1 MHTTRLLQVHLLQGI
16 SLVGIRLV
24 VPGVLGFSCEF
35 ALRTHVKHG
44 GVQSLVLVAWHAIRH
59 RSCADQCPG
68 LRMRIRQSLPHRYSQ
83 PFMRQ
88 SAVSGCA

>member
-1 MHTTRLLQVHLLQGI
+1 MHTARLQVQLLQGFN
-16 SLVGIRLV
+16 LVGSRLV
-24 VPGVLGFSCEF
+24 VPGVLGISCEF

-59 RSCADQCPG
+59 RSCADQYLG
-68 LRMRIRQSLPHRYSQ
+68 LRMRSRLSPPHRHSQ